1 MKNIV
6 YINPKRIFE
15 VSFSNGDKITV
26 HAADNKTAK
35 IIAIVKMKT
44 KPDLEIRSVKE
55 IKIDRNI

>member
-15 VSFSNGDKITV
+15 VNFSNGDNLTV
-26 HAADNKTAK
+26 HAAYKRDARFIAISNMKITPMPK
-35 IIAIVKMKT
+35 IISMM
-44 KPDLEIRSVKE
+44 E